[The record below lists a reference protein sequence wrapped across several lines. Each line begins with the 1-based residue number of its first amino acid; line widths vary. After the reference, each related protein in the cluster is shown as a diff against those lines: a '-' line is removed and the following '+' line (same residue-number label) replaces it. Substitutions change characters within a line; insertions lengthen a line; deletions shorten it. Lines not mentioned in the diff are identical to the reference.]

1 MVKVKNFIKANLV
14 FILIFLVALFFRF
27 YRLYE
32 FAQFLSDQ
40 GRDAI
45 IIKRIITFEHFP
57 AVGPSTSIGQV
68 YLGPFF
74 YYFIAPWLFI
84 FRFNPVGLAFGTA
97 FFSIFFLAL
106 SFFVIKNY
114 FGKTTALFFLLFN
127 SFSYILIDFSRFSW
141 NPNLLPYFSFFSV
154 YLFIKARETNKK
166 FLYFLAGSF
175 LSFSI
180 QLHYLA
186 LTIIPPLAIIFL
198 KDLYQNFKKQWLNI
212 LYFFFAFF
220 IFTSPLLI
228 FDLRHQFLNAKN
240 LVNLFKTGSTVGMG
254 RLENLIATFSKLN
267 EYSFATQFNFY
278 FNLALLLIIILISA
292 NIFWKKN
299 PLRYHLFF
307 FLFILLGTS
316 FYNGPKHAHYFGA
329 LYVFYYLILSYF
341 LSFVLNNFLGKILIC
356 LFFIAFI
363 ILNWQKYYFLSQKPP
378 NQILHSQKVADF
390 LAKKIAG
397 KPFNIATWPVEFFED
412 SYLYFLELKN
422 LRPADRLKQEI
433 TNQMFVLCAKTPCQ
447 IINSPSWNIS
457 MFGPAKIDKI
467 WDYEGLKIYK
477 LVHKK

>member
-1 MVKVKNFIKANLV
+1 MIKIKNVVKTNFV
-14 FILIFLVALFFRF
+14 FILIFFIAFFLRF
-27 YRLYE
+27 YRLSE
-32 FAQFLSDQ
+32 FTQFLSDQ

-57 AVGPSTSIGQV
+57 AIGPSTSIGQV

-84 FRFNPVGLAFGTA
+84 FRFNPAGLAFGTA
-97 FFSIFFLAL
+97 FFSVFFLIL
-106 SFFVIKNY
+106 SFFLIKKY
-114 FGKTTALFFLLFN
+114 FGKTTAFIFLIFN

-141 NPNLLPYFSFFSV
+141 NPNLLPYFSLFSV
-154 YLFIKARETNKK
+154 YLFLKARQTNKK

-186 LTIIPPLAIIFL
+186 LTIIPPLTIFLL
-198 KDLYQNFKKQWLNI
+198 KDLCQSFKKKWLNI

-240 LVNLFKTGSTVGMG
+240 FINLFNTGSTVQAG
-254 RLENLIATFSKLN
+254 RFGNLILTFSKLN

-278 FNLALLLIIILISA
+278 FNIALFSAIILIST
-292 NIFWKKN
+292 NIFLKKN
-299 PLRYHLFF
+299 PIRYYLFF

-316 FYNGPKHAHYFGA
+316 FYNGPKHAHYFGT

-341 LSFVLNNFLGKILIC
+341 LSSILNNLLGKIIIY
-356 LFFIAFI
+356 LFFLAFI
-363 ILNWQKYYFLSQKPP
+363 IVNSQKYYFLYQKPQ
-378 NQILHSQKVADF
+378 NQIIHSKKVADF
-390 LAKKIAG
+390 LAEKIAG

-412 SYLYFLELKN
+412 NYLYFLELKN
-422 LRPADRLKQEI
+422 LRPANRLKQEI
-433 TNQMFVLCAKTPCQ
+433 TDQMFVLCAKTPCQ